1 MIESITAG
9 YALVLI
15 VIIFIIQIYIESVLW
30 QIFKELDIKKK
41 PHWFYAQ
48 IKYLKERYHE
58 LPNHIQGKVDEI
70 LTCQMIIGGLIGL
83 CIILYLMGNFY
94 K

>member
-48 IKYLKERYHE
+48 IKYFERA
-58 LPNHIQGKVDEI
+58 LS
-70 LTCQMIIGGLIGL
+70 
-83 CIILYLMGNFY
+83 
-94 K
+94 